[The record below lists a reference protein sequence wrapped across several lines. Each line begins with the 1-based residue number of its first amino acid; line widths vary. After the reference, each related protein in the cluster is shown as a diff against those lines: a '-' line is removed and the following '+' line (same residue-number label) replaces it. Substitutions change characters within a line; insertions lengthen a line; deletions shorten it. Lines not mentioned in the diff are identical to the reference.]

1 MTAPKTTGQKTSR
14 TVALSDPIDWEGE
27 RIMEV
32 TVTKPK
38 VKHLRR
44 IEAAVSAS
52 ENRMDQGVAMAA
64 AMTGLAEEIIDE
76 MDVEDFNAISEVIA
90 DFFPQGTASVDGAAS
105 SPKPP
110 IGSTPL

>member
-1 MTAPKTTGQKTSR
+1 MTAKKTSR
-14 TVALSDPIDWEGE
+14 TVTLSDPINWEGE
-27 RIMEV
+27 RITEV
-32 TVTKPK
+32 TVSKPK

-44 IEAAVSAS
+44 IQAAMDAS
-52 ENRMDQGVAMAA
+52 ESRMDQGVAMAV

-90 DFFPQGTASVDGAAS
+90 DFFPQGTASADGAAS

-110 IGSTPL
+110 IG